1 MDKEE
6 WAVLELD
13 SLFADSQDYKQK
25 ALLKA
30 TSQLIKEQFKRIH
43 QMEGELDGKLW
54 SPSNWGE

>member
-6 WAVLELD
+6 WVLAELD

-30 TSQLIKEQFKRIH
+30 TSQLIKEQFKRIR